1 VLYLKR
7 EKMIIY
13 QLGKDREGEMDGEGK
28 NEKRGKPLTLKKKKK
43 KILNSHFSRN
53 HA

>member
-1 VLYLKR
+1 
-7 EKMIIY
+7 MIIY

-28 NEKRGKPLTLKKKKK
+28 NEKRGKPLTLKKKK
-43 KILNSHFSRN
+43 ILNSHFSRN